1 MKDKLNITIR
11 LADLDPMAM
20 SVKLQEEEIVR
31 SAEYNV
37 NLVWSKWMEA
47 YKKNKTSKEVLAM
60 VAYQFAKMY
69 LEQRRKSQATQE
81 VLTQFEDELDQ
92 MLLKVE

>member
-31 SAEYNV
+31 SAEKCI
-37 NLVWSKWMEA
+37 LEA

-69 LEQRRKSQATQE
+69 LEQRRQSQATQE

>member
-47 YKKNKTSKEVLAM
+47 YKKNKTSKEVLA
-60 VAYQFAKMY
+60 YQFAKMY
-69 LEQRRKSQATQE
+69 LEQRRQSQATQE

>member
-1 MKDKLNITIR
+1 
-11 LADLDPMAM
+11 
-20 SVKLQEEEIVR
+20 
-31 SAEYNV
+31 
-37 NLVWSKWMEA
+37 
-47 YKKNKTSKEVLAM
+47 M

-69 LEQRRKSQATQE
+69 LEQRRQSQATQE

>member
-47 YKKNKTSKEVLAM
+47 YKKNKTSKEVL

-69 LEQRRKSQATQE
+69 LEQRQQSQATQE

>member
-47 YKKNKTSKEVLAM
+47 YKKNKTS
-60 VAYQFAKMY
+60 
-69 LEQRRKSQATQE
+69 
-81 VLTQFEDELDQ
+81 
-92 MLLKVE
+92 